1 MTMKRLTNIKGP
13 DRAGRMALRFFAA
26 MIVLTL
32 ISRGMAG
39 AAMARVK
46 TQKASHGTIQQRAS
60 VAASLSAEEGETLEL
75 PAGILVDT
83 VWCVKGQTVQQGEP
97 ILRLNLQEL
106 EDAQEMGKIQLAQQ
120 QARLAQLTNHT
131 PLDASAVAAAQQ
143 SLAQSEE
150 DASREQTR
158 AAEEVQRAE
167 QQQQTAQKTYEE
179 AVAAKNALE
188 QQIDPRPT
196 GEELA
201 QADSAVKA
209 AQAACAGAEDA
220 LRQAKTAQEDAAL
233 TAQRRTDSAHQALV
247 QANAQWEQAQKQDAL
262 AQQSSQADAAG
273 VQREIRK
280 ISERNQQ
287 IEALLAVDGLV
298 YAPRTAQ
305 VTRCDLQEGQPSPER
320 SPLVLAKEGSVLLA
334 RFELPEQDAEKLPIG
349 QKVMLNQE
357 EKSVTAQ
364 VQTISPANE
373 KQQCQI
379 IAAVQPEEAARLKVE
394 EAAQAELIFSN
405 TKYPSCIPVSALR
418 QDAEGDFVLTV
429 EQTKTAF
436 GVTNTAIRVP
446 VTVLEINSEGSFA
459 AVSSGSLEQVIVEA
473 DRAVQPGASV
483 RVIS

>member
-1 MTMKRLTNIKGP
+1 MKMKRLTNIKGP

-39 AAMARVK
+39 ATMARVK

-60 VAASLSAEEGETLEL
+60 VVASLSAQEGEALEL
-75 PAGILVDT
+75 PAGILVDA
-83 VWCVKGQTVQQGEP
+83 VWCVKGQTVQKGEP

-106 EDAQEMGKIQLAQQ
+106 EDAQQMGKIQLAQQ
-120 QARLAQLTNHT
+120 QAQLAQLTYHT
-131 PLDASAVAAAQQ
+131 PLDTSAVAAAQQ

-150 DASREQTR
+150 DASREQGR
-158 AAEEVQRAE
+158 AAKEVQRAE
-167 QQQQTAQKTYEE
+167 QDQQTAQKNYEE

-188 QQIDPRPT
+188 QQTDPRPT
-196 GEELA
+196 EKELE
-201 QADSAVKA
+201 QADNAVNTT
-209 AQAACAGAEDA
+209 QAACAEAKDA
-220 LRQAKTAQEDAAL
+220 LHQAKMAQEDVAL
-233 TAQRRTDSAHQALV
+233 TAQRRIDSARQALA
-247 QANAQWEQAQKQDAL
+247 QANAQRDETQKQDAL
-262 AQQSSQADAAG
+262 AQQSSQAEAAG

-280 ISERNQQ
+280 ISQRNQQ
-287 IEALLAVDGLV
+287 IETLVAMGGLV

-305 VTRCDLQEGQPSPER
+305 VIRCDLQQGQPSPER

-334 RFELPEQDAEKLPIG
+334 WFELPEQDAKKLPIG
-349 QKVMLNQE
+349 KKITLNQE

-379 IAAVQPEEAARLKVE
+379 TAAVQPEEAALLKVE
-394 EAAQAELIFSN
+394 EAAQAELIFSS

-436 GVTNTAIRVP
+436 GVTNTTVRVP

-459 AVSSGSLEQVIVEA
+459 AVSSSGFEQVIVEA
-473 DRAVQPGASV
+473 DRAVQPGAAV